1 MDNNNQNDIKEF
13 TIYYPLLDLDL
24 KDSKHKLIDKKK
36 IKIIFKKEKE
46 KLVEENN

>member
-24 KDSKHKLIDKKK
+24 NDSKHKLI
-36 IKIIFKKEKE
+36 
-46 KLVEENN
+46 N